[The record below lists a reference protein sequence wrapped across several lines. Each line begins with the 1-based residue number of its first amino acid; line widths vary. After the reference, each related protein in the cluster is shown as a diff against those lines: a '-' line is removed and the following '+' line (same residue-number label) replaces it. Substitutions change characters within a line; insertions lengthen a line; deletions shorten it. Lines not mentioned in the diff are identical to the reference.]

1 MHRALSRYQ
10 NPSTDPESELIRKHR
25 GLLDRCARM
34 LAIRTGAWSHYDDL
48 WTVGALGMVEASRR
62 FNPEHKVKFET
73 FAEHRIKGAMLDE
86 LRRLDHL
93 PRRLRARIEQVSKKR
108 DALSKEKGRPAER
121 EEVAEAM
128 KMSIS
133 ELDTI
138 DALQAPP
145 LSFEEKGLGVSVMF
159 EPDALITQRET
170 IGQLSDCIVALPDRL
185 QLILS
190 LRYTE
195 GLTHREIAQILDV
208 SEPRVSQ
215 LHAEAVSKLRDLMVL
230 MEEEGEQSSSER
242 PE

>member
-1 MHRALSRYQ
+1 MHRALARYQ
-10 NPSTDPESELIRKHR
+10 NPTTDPESELIRKHR
-25 GLLDRCARM
+25 SLLDRCARM
-34 LAIRTGAWSHYDDL
+34 LASRTGAWSHFDDL
-48 WTVGALGMVEASRR
+48 WTVGALGLVEASHR

-93 PRRLRARIEQVSKKR
+93 PRRLRARIDQVSKKR
-108 DALSKEKGRPAER
+108 DALSKEIGRPAER
-121 EEVAEAM
+121 DEVADAL
-128 KMSIS
+128 KITLS

-145 LSFEEKGLGVSVMF
+145 LSFEEKGFGVATLF
-159 EPDALITQRET
+159 EPDALISQRET
-170 IGQLSDCIVALPDRL
+170 IQQLAVCITTIPERL
-185 QLILS
+185 QLVLS

-215 LHAEAVSKLRDLMVL
+215 LHAEAVSKLKDLMTQL
-230 MEEEGEQSSSER
+230 EESEEESLAT
-242 PE
+242 